1 MARHKT
7 SERQSIQQETR
18 QALLEAAAEAFAQ
31 DGYARANINQIS
43 LAAGFAKGT
52 IYNYF
57 PSKRALMLSL
67 IDDIA
72 NNHFGFIAGQ
82 VRGEVD
88 PSRRL
93 SRFFQAGFDFVS
105 QHLAQS
111 RVMVLTLYG
120 SDEEFKNHMGLAYLP
135 FFRFVGEEIV
145 GLGIE
150 QQQFRQ
156 VDPTAMSALLMTVYL
171 GTGSQLNEEGQP
183 WLDPD
188 FVADFCL
195 KALRAPA

>member
-7 SERQSIQQETR
+7 SERQNIRQETR

-31 DGYARANINQIS
+31 DGYAKANINQIS
-43 LAAGFAKGT
+43 MAAGFAKGT

-67 IDDIA
+67 IDEIA
-72 NNHFGFIAGQ
+72 RDHFEFIADQ
-82 VRGEVD
+82 VRGEPD
-88 PSRRL
+88 PRHRL

-120 SDEEFKNHMGLAYLP
+120 SDEAFKNRMGQAYLP
-135 FFRFVGEEIV
+135 LFRLVGEEIL
-145 GLGIE
+145 GPGIE
-150 QQQFRQ
+150 RQQFRQ
-156 VDPTAMSALLMTVYL
+156 VDPGAMSALLMTVYL

-195 KALRAPA
+195 RALQRET